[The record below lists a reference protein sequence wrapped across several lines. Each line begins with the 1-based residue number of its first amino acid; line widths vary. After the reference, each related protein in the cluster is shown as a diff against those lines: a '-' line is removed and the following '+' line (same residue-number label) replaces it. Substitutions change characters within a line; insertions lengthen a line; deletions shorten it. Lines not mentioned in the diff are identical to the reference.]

1 MKQVKLIQW
10 WENKGGFFG
19 QDYIVSD
26 SSKEGHFLNKSRTLQ
41 ERTTTEVDGIMN
53 VLNLPTSA
61 EILDLPCGYGR
72 HSIELARRGF
82 KVTGID
88 INDEHLRKAR
98 EDFLI
103 AESLHPLSSKPKF
116 IKGDMRRLD
125 STLLGKF
132 DAVINMFFSF
142 GFFKDDLDN
151 VLTMHQFYNSLKDEG
166 KMLIHTIVSPEMISR
181 RGVNY
186 KSILR
191 QVEGGLLHIDE
202 YYDPQT
208 KRLNGSWRIDCNGSV
223 VASLTPYSVRIYS
236 ADEFKQMAKEVGF
249 RDIEVCGSFDR
260 SKFTPDSKE
269 LIIIAKK

>member
-1 MKQVKLIQW
+1 MSLQGLLKIGAFSLCVLLD
-10 WENKGGFFG
+10 GG
-19 QDYIVSD
+19 S
-26 SSKEGHFLNKSRTLQ
+26 
-41 ERTTTEVDGIMN
+41 TESGKVD
-53 VLNLPTSA
+53 
-61 EILDLPCGYGR
+61 R
-72 HSIELARRGF
+72 
-82 KVTGID
+82 
-88 INDEHLRKAR
+88 
-98 EDFLI
+98 
-103 AESLHPLSSKPKF
+103 
-116 IKGDMRRLD
+116 
-125 STLLGKF
+125 
-132 DAVINMFFSF
+132 
-142 GFFKDDLDN
+142 
-151 VLTMHQFYNSLKDEG
+151 
-166 KMLIHTIVSPEMISR
+166 
-181 RGVNY
+181 NY